1 MKDQYIDMII
11 KLLEKC
17 DDLSLLNF
25 ILQLLQKIQNA

>member
-11 KLLEKC
+11 KLLETC